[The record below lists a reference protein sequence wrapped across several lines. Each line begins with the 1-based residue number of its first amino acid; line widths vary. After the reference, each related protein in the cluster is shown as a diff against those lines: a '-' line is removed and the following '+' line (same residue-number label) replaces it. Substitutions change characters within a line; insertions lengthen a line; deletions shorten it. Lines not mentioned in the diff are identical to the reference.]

1 VPVDPICHMQVDE
14 SSPRTEVHD
23 GQTYWFCSEHCRHE
37 FRQRL
42 TSGEPIDSIVGAAKH
57 ASIPI
62 VTLGAG
68 HAHHDHIHHATHSET
83 SAPPPASKDRIYYC
97 PMDEGV
103 EQIGPGI
110 CPKCGMALVPK
121 PGTDAGEEDD
131 SELTDMTRR
140 FWVALALGI
149 PVFLLDMLPMA
160 GVPTERV
167 LNGTT
172 SNWLQALLTTPIVLW
187 AGWPFFVRGFRSLVS
202 RNLNMFTLIALGIA
216 AAYGYSIVTLV
227 ATNAATHGHLARHL
241 YFEAAAAITVLVLLG
256 QVLELRARRQTSG
269 AIRELL
275 SLAPPT
281 ARRMEHGVE
290 KEIPLKEVQPGDV
303 LRVRPGDKV
312 PVDGRVADGTS
323 SIDESLMTG
332 ESLPVPKG
340 PGDRVTGG
348 TLNQTGAFTMTA
360 EHVGEQTLLAQIVRL
375 VGQAQMSRAP
385 VQKLADRVSAVF
397 VPAVVAVSAITFV
410 AWLAFGPQP
419 RFAAAITNAVAVL
432 IIACPCALGLATP
445 MSITVG
451 MGRGAKS
458 GVLIRNAEVLELMER
473 ADTVVVDKTGTLT
486 AGKPRLTKCV
496 TVGSVREDE
505 LLRLAA
511 SVAQN
516 SGHPLSQAFVAAA
529 KERGLTLLP
538 VDAFA
543 SVAGSGI
550 QGRVEG
556 RVVAIGNQAYIET
569 NGAAISRELL
579 GEAEKFRRQGGTV
592 TFVRIDGE
600 TAGLLAVHDPIK
612 ETTPPALE
620 TLRQL
625 NLNIVMLTGDS
636 ETTARAVAES
646 LGIKEFQAGVK
657 PQDKYDRV
665 HSLRQAGHVVAMAG
679 DGVNDAPALAEAD
692 VGIAMGTGAE
702 VAIETA
708 DVTLLA
714 GDLRGICRAFLLSRA
729 VMRNIRQNLFFAFIY
744 NLLGVPIAAGI
755 LYPFLG
761 IMLSPIFAALA
772 MSFSSVSVVT
782 NALRLRWVRLDPG

>member
-1 VPVDPICHMQVDE
+1 
-14 SSPRTEVHD
+14 
-23 GQTYWFCSEHCRHE
+23 
-37 FRQRL
+37 
-42 TSGEPIDSIVGAAKH
+42 
-57 ASIPI
+57 
-62 VTLGAG
+62 
-68 HAHHDHIHHATHSET
+68 
-83 SAPPPASKDRIYYC
+83 
-97 PMDEGV
+97 
-103 EQIGPGI
+103 
-110 CPKCGMALVPK
+110 
-121 PGTDAGEEDD
+121 
-131 SELTDMTRR
+131 
-140 FWVALALGI
+140 
-149 PVFLLDMLPMA
+149 
-160 GVPTERV
+160 
-167 LNGTT
+167 
-172 SNWLQALLTTPIVLW
+172 
-187 AGWPFFVRGFRSLVS
+187 
-202 RNLNMFTLIALGIA
+202 
-216 AAYGYSIVTLV
+216 
-227 ATNAATHGHLARHL
+227 
-241 YFEAAAAITVLVLLG
+241 
-256 QVLELRARRQTSG
+256 
-269 AIRELL
+269 
-275 SLAPPT
+275 
-281 ARRMEHGVE
+281 
-290 KEIPLKEVQPGDV
+290 
-303 LRVRPGDKV
+303 
-312 PVDGRVADGTS
+312 
-323 SIDESLMTG
+323 
-332 ESLPVPKG
+332 
-340 PGDRVTGG
+340 
-348 TLNQTGAFTMTA
+348 
-360 EHVGEQTLLAQIVRL
+360 
-375 VGQAQMSRAP
+375 
-385 VQKLADRVSAVF
+385 
-397 VPAVVAVSAITFV
+397 
-410 AWLAFGPQP
+410 
-419 RFAAAITNAVAVL
+419 VL

-511 SVAQN
+511 SVAEN

-538 VDAFA
+538 TDAFA

-579 GEAEKFRRQGGTV
+579 DEAEKLRRQGGTV
-592 TFVRIDGE
+592 TFVGMDGE

-646 LGIKEFQAGVK
+646 LGIKDFQAGVK
-657 PQDKYDRV
+657 PRDKYDRV

-782 NALRLRWVRLDPG
+782 NALRLRSVRLDPG

>member
-1 VPVDPICHMQVDE
+1 VAVDPICQMQVDE
-14 SSPRTEVHD
+14 SSPRNEVHD
-23 GQTYWFCSEHCRHE
+23 GKTYWFCSEHCRHD
-37 FRQRL
+37 FRGRL
-42 TSGEPIDSIVGAAKH
+42 ASGEPIASIVGETKH
-57 ASIPI
+57 ASLP
-62 VTLGAG
+62 VGTLENA
-68 HAHHDHIHHATHSET
+68 HAHHAHHAEAT
-83 SAPPPASKDRIYYC
+83 APPPAPNGRIYYC

-103 EQIGPGI
+103 EQVGPGI

-121 PGTDAGEEDD
+121 PGSDAGEEDD
-131 SELTDMTRR
+131 SELADMTRR
-140 FWVALALGI
+140 FWIALALGI
-149 PVFLLDMLPMA
+149 PVFLLDMLPMV
-160 GVPTERV
+160 GVPIERF
-167 LNGTT
+167 LSGST

-216 AAYGYSIVTLV
+216 AAYGDSIVTLL
-227 ATNAATHGHLARHL
+227 ATIAASHEHAARHL

-281 ARRMEHGVE
+281 ARRIEHGIE
-290 KEIPLKEVQPGDV
+290 KEVPLNEVRPGEL

-312 PVDGRVADGTS
+312 PVDGRVADGNS
-323 SIDESLMTG
+323 SVDESLMTG

-340 PGDRVTGG
+340 PGNRVTGG

-360 EHVGEQTLLAQIVRL
+360 EHVGDQTLLAQIVRL
-375 VGQAQMSRAP
+375 VAQAQMSRAP

-397 VPAVVAVSAITFV
+397 VPAVVAVSVITFV
-410 AWLAFGPQP
+410 AWLALGPEP
-419 RFAAAITNAVAVL
+419 RFAAALTNAVAVL

-458 GVLIRNAEVLELMER
+458 GVLIRNAGVLELMER

-496 TVGSVREDE
+496 SVGSVREDE

-529 KERGLTLLP
+529 KERGLKLGP
-538 VDAFA
+538 ADAFT
-543 SVAGSGI
+543 SEAGGGI
-550 QGRVEG
+550 QGRVETI
-556 RVVAIGNQAYIET
+556 VVAIGNQAYVEALGET
-569 NGAAISRELL
+569 IPKELL
-579 GEAEKFRRQGGTV
+579 NQAESLRQEGGTV

-612 ETTPPALE
+612 ETTPAALE
-620 TLRQL
+620 TLRWL

-636 ETTARAVAES
+636 ETTARAVAAS
-646 LGIKEFQAGVK
+646 LGIKDFQAGLK
-657 PQDKYDRV
+657 PQNKYEYV
-665 HSLRQAGHVVAMAG
+665 HNLRQAGHVVAMAG

-692 VGIAMGTGAE
+692 IGIAMGTGAE
-702 VAIETA
+702 VTIETA

-744 NLLGVPIAAGI
+744 NLVGVPIAAGV
-755 LYPFLG
+755 LYPIWG
-761 IMLSPIFAALA
+761 IKLSPIFPIFAALA
-772 MSFSSVSVVT
+772 MSFSSVSVVA
-782 NALRLRWVRLDPG
+782 NALRLRSARLDPG